1 MMCFIYFED
10 NSRFRQLILPEG
22 LLTFQTEG
30 LRTISSNMLDIVRV
44 DSEEDLDETQ
54 GLAGIY
60 FIIFIMIH
68 GYTGIVESYFTYF
81 CSVWDC
87 MHWF

>member
-1 MMCFIYFED
+1 MVLWCVFIYFED
-10 NSRFRQLILPEG
+10 NSRFQQLILPEG

-44 DSEEDLDETQ
+44 DDSEEDLNETQ
-54 GLAGIY
+54 GSAGIY

-68 GYTGIVESYFTYF
+68 GYTGIVEPYFR
-81 CSVWDC
+81 
-87 MHWF
+87 